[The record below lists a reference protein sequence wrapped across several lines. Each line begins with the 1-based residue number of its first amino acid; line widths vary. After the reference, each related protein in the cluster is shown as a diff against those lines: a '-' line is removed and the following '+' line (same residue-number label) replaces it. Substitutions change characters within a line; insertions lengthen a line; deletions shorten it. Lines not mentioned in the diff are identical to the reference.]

1 MIYKLISTKGE
12 ITATS
17 LGDDAAHSLD
27 IGSIS
32 PHSFLRIS
40 EVEGAGDGAFVK
52 VTSGGTTVTSTN
64 GSYLPA
70 ASTITLVPE
79 GERPS
84 VLQDTPIG
92 LEDGLGGIRLEG
104 GAGSGNSVGRFG
116 FLTYDRGLTNYTVS
130 AINSTSGGS
139 HDCHILVEEVAF
151 IG

>member
-12 ITATS
+12 ISETTLA
-17 LGDDAAHSLD
+17 DDAAHSLD

-52 VTSGGTTVTSTN
+52 VTSAGTAVTSTN
-64 GSYLPA
+64 GTYLPA

-84 VLQDTPIG
+84 ILQDTPIG

-104 GAGSGNSVGRFG
+104 GAGSGNSAGRFG

-130 AINSTSGGS
+130 AINSTGGGS
-139 HDCHILVEEVAF
+139 NDCHILVEEVAF